1 MFDFSLIALS
11 SLLRS
16 CVPIGGVSSL
26 CCCPRI
32 LNRSKL
38 TGAGEQG
45 SNVGFLTAE
54 LNHSR
59 ALIFQYRR
67 SSLFLCSCSS
77 NEGAELEPGVQLHAQ
92 DCLALSSWVVVY
104 AANPLCKMFFVQK
117 LDPPHRSF
125 QFGPIKKV
133 VVFVFLMKPKAVVC
147 FWGFCAT
154 GYLWSFCF
162 LLQVGLLGMDV
173 LAFLLECLLII

>member
-1 MFDFSLIALS
+1 MLLLLIELSCFWWTARSQRSMFDFSLIALS

-45 SNVGFLTAE
+45 SNVGFLTALILLSSLTAE

-133 VVFVFLMKPKAVVC
+133 VVLF
-147 FWGFCAT
+147 
-154 GYLWSFCF
+154 S
-162 LLQVGLLGMDV
+162 
-173 LAFLLECLLII
+173 